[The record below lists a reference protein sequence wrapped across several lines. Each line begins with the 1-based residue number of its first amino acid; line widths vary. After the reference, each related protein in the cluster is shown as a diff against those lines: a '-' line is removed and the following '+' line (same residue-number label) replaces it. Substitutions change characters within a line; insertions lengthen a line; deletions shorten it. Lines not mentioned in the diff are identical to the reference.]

1 MKNSN
6 IMPLLIV
13 IPLLSLSA
21 CASIPKGAVAVSPFD
36 VNKYLG
42 VWYEIARIDFRF
54 EKDMNNV
61 TATYSLSDENTIKV
75 QNRGYNYI
83 LQEWKDI
90 EGKARFVKEKDVAKL
105 KVSFFG
111 PFYSGYNVLALDP
124 DYKFALVAGKSLKYL
139 WILSREKTIPQEV
152 KASYLDIA
160 EKIGY
165 DINSLTWTEHSPE

>member
-1 MKNSN
+1 
-6 IMPLLIV
+6 MPLLIA
-13 IPLLSLSA
+13 IPLLSFSA
-21 CASIPKGAVAVSPFD
+21 CASIPKGAEAVTPFD

-75 QNRGYNYI
+75 ENRGYNYV
-83 LQEWKDI
+83 LKEWKDAV
-90 EGKARFVKEKDVAKL
+90 GKARFVKEKDVAKL

-124 DYKFALVAGKSLKYL
+124 GYKYALISGKSLKYL
-139 WILSREKTIPQEV
+139 WILSREKTIPEEI
-152 KASYLDIA
+152 KASYLDLA
-160 EKIGY
+160 KKIGY
-165 DINSLTWTEHSPE
+165 DVNSLTWTEHNSQ